1 MLESLILDSPLR
13 GTLIALDEV
22 NDKIFSG
29 GAAGRG
35 AAIKN
40 PDGKIFAPFA
50 GTVEFLASP
59 GVLGLKSFGGVELLI
74 HVGLNTCKLIG
85 ETFQPRVTAGDT
97 IQRGQIL
104 LTFDLQ
110 EMIRGGFDSTTPVIV
125 TNPENFGDI
134 VFRLGARKIFAQ
146 RAEKFLF
153 GNLHGAFELKNFI
166 ASTWQ
171 KVTAGDT
178 IRRGRRQQAAKK
190 IPSANSPNCR
200 GIFIWA
206 DEMIHFT
213 DDNGYNFGARVAA
226 RRSLTLK
233 GF

>member
-50 GTVEFLASP
+50 GTVEFCASP

-74 HVGLNTCKLIG
+74 HVGLNTCKLLG

-97 IQRGQIL
+97 IRRGEIL
-104 LTFDLQ
+104 LTFDPQ
-110 EMIRGGFDSTTPVIV
+110 EMIRGGFDSTTPVVV

-146 RAEKFLF
+146 RAA
-153 GNLHGAFELKNFI
+153 H
-166 ASTWQ
+166 
-171 KVTAGDT
+171 
-178 IRRGRRQQAAKK
+178 
-190 IPSANSPNCR
+190 
-200 GIFIWA
+200 
-206 DEMIHFT
+206 DET
-213 DDNGYNFGARVAA
+213 PLA
-226 RRSLTLK
+226 RRSLTLT

>member
-1 MLESLILDSPLR
+1 MLESLILDSPLK

-50 GTVEFLASP
+50 GTV
-59 GVLGLKSFGGVELLI
+59 VLGLKSFGGVELLI
-74 HVGLNTCKLIG
+74 HVGLNTCKLLG

-97 IQRGQIL
+97 IRRGEIL
-104 LTFDLQ
+104 LTFDPQ
-110 EMIRGGFDSTTPVIV
+110 EMIRGGFDSTTPVVV

-146 RAEKFLF
+146 RAA
-153 GNLHGAFELKNFI
+153 H
-166 ASTWQ
+166 
-171 KVTAGDT
+171 
-178 IRRGRRQQAAKK
+178 
-190 IPSANSPNCR
+190 
-200 GIFIWA
+200 
-206 DEMIHFT
+206 DET
-213 DDNGYNFGARVAA
+213 PLA
-226 RRSLTLK
+226 RRSLTLT